1 MIQHIRNYLR
11 LFVELSKVRIAL
23 LAAFSAAA
31 GFMTAADR
39 LSSGII
45 APVSGIFLLACGAL
59 SLNQYQE
66 RNSDALMDRTRSRPL
81 PSGRVKSVT
90 VILFSLSCIA
100 AGFLLLFF
108 SVLSSGSSQQGKS
121 SKVVIVPCSMGT
133 LGRIAAA
140 SGSKLIE
147 RIADVALKERRRLV
161 VVPRETPLHSLHLKN
176 MLELSSAGAVILPAM
191 PGFYQKPGSV
201 DDIINFMVS
210 KILDALDIPNELSA
224 RWGN

>member
-1 MIQHIRNYLR
+1 MKEHIVVAITGASGSVYALTLIRWLVDSGYP
-11 LFVELSKVRIAL
+11 VDAIASDTGKKVFEFETGTKFSEKAITNKNDL
-23 LAAFSAAA
+23 L
-31 GFMTAADR
+31 TIHD
-39 LSSGII
+39 
-45 APVSGIFLLACGAL
+45 
-59 SLNQYQE
+59 ND
-66 RNSDALMDRTRSRPL
+66 N
-81 PSGRVKSVT
+81 
-90 VILFSLSCIA
+90 LFSS
-100 AGFLLLFF
+100 
-108 SVLSSGSSQQGKS
+108 LSSGSYQHGKC

-147 RIADVALKERRRLV
+147 RVADVALKERRRLV

-176 MLELSSAGAVILPAM
+176 MLELSSAGAVMLPAM

-210 KILDALDIPNELSA
+210 KILDALDIPNDLYA

>member
-1 MIQHIRNYLR
+1 MYLGEERLLTLIIDKTGQTKGHIVVAITGASGSVYALTLIRWLAENGYP
-11 LFVELSKVRIAL
+11 VDAIASETGKKVFEYETGTKFTVRAITGGKGL
-23 LAAFSAAA
+23 L
-31 GFMTAADR
+31 TIHDNDN
-39 LSSGII
+39 L
-45 APVSGIFLLACGAL
+45 
-59 SLNQYQE
+59 
-66 RNSDALMDRTRSRPL
+66 
-81 PSGRVKSVT
+81 
-90 VILFSLSCIA
+90 
-100 AGFLLLFF
+100 F

-147 RIADVALKERRRLV
+147 RVADVALKERRRLV
-161 VVPRETPLHSLHLKN
+161 IVPRETPLHSLHLKN